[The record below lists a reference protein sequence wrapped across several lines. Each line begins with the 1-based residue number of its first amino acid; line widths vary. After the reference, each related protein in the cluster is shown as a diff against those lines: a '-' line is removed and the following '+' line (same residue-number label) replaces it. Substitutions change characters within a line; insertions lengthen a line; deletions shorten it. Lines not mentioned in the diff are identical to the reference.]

1 MSSNNTCSKNIAGSS
16 ALYLAFCLSPSF
28 AADHAGIV
36 LVSTGEV
43 TAEQPSESNRPLTRK
58 SPILVGDRIRTGAGA
73 AVQIRFDD
81 GAMVA
86 LNADSE
92 YQVNAFHPAEAQQ
105 GSNITTLVKGGLR
118 TITGAVARENPS
130 AHQVNTPLAAIGVR
144 GTHFSVNV
152 GSAVVVGVW
161 RGEISVNNS
170 GGRLLLGAN
179 QGFSFAQVNQSSA
192 APAGLLEPPPA
203 LLPPAVTTKSPA
215 EAAKNSGTAA
225 ATTSTTDAASTT
237 NTQQSATAVTAGTET
252 QPVEQPTA
260 NNTTV
265 TTFSGATSDNKNT
278 GLDTSASQDFTTLGA
293 EDLITAV
300 KLDTPVTTDANQ
312 DGIVD
317 GLQSAIDQRLSA
329 TEVQNLTRFGALVAG
344 GPSDGPTYIGKA
356 GTDDN
361 GNPLFTYTGLSPDD
375 VGYDTT
381 TPIYVIRQGTAPAPS
396 QTTFA
401 KYDVWLGAWPASAST
416 PLAAQSDA
424 IDATIVQPLTSN
436 FWWLSIG
443 AASLQPLGALTGA
456 VSYRNVLGF
465 EGGSTSGNIANL
477 FANGKVDFDLNT
489 VDLGLNIH
497 VGTTEVWQMK
507 LAGSLNGR
515 DILLAVDPSSQI
527 TDYTLPA
534 TYSAD
539 GSLSARLVGSGGEGI
554 AGGFNFV
561 STSGPTRDVDGMF
574 LIDNIDPGDLRLSQS
589 DLNSLSY
596 MSLGSIEGPN
606 GHAFRG
612 SADRVTGAATL
623 LVDEKIDPNTQLRA
637 HVMRHDKAPIAGT
650 TASASYD
657 VTWGYWDGTLTSAVS
672 EHYDPNDP
680 LLFHA
685 ISQRLYW
692 LTATPTPAAVISAL
706 QSNAKTGTWSGSAI
720 EFQGRDNTG
729 APLSTLSFNSTI
741 NFGNGQISATQLQAV
756 TANGTWN
763 AQFNPSVIA
772 GPRIDLFVDS
782 ANSLLTT
789 SGATTLNINGK
800 LAGTLVGNNG
810 DGIAAAFQLDAGQ
823 APAAT
828 MQLNGTFVKA
838 GVITP

>member
-36 LVSTGEV
+36 LVSTGAV
-43 TAEQPSESNRPLTRK
+43 TAEQPSESSRPLTRK

-86 LNADSE
+86 LSADSE
-92 YQVNAFHPAEAQQ
+92 YQVNAFQPTETQQ

-152 GSAVVVGVW
+152 GNAVVVGVW

-179 QGFSFAQVNQSSA
+179 QGFSFAQVSQGSA
-192 APAGLLEPPPA
+192 APTGLLEPPPA
-203 LLPPAVTTKSPA
+203 LLPPEVTTKAPA
-215 EAAKNSGTAA
+215 ESTTNSAA
-225 ATTSTTDAASTT
+225 ATAPTTATEDATNKTNTEQAATASTET
-237 NTQQSATAVTAGTET
+237 TTVEQQASNESTITTFAGT
-252 QPVEQPTA
+252 
-260 NNTTV
+260 
-265 TTFSGATSDNKNT
+265 TSEDNKT
-278 GLDTSASQDFTTLGA
+278 TLDTSASQDFTTLGA

-300 KLDTPVTTDANQ
+300 KLETPVTTDANQ

-317 GLQSAIDQRLSA
+317 GLQNVGDQRLNA
-329 TEVQNLTRFGALVAG
+329 TEEQNLTRFGALIAG
-344 GPSDGPTYIGKA
+344 GLSDGPTYVGKA
-356 GTDDN
+356 GIDDN
-361 GNPLFTYTGLSPDD
+361 GMPLFTYTGLSPDEA
-375 VGYDTT
+375 GYDTAP
-381 TPIYVIRQGTAPAPS
+381 PIYVIRQGAAPAPT
-396 QTTFA
+396 QTTFSQ
-401 KYDVWLGAWPASAST
+401 YDVWLGTWAASAST
-416 PLAAQSDA
+416 PLDAQSDA
-424 IDATIVQPLTSN
+424 TDGAVVQPLSSN

-443 AASLQPLGALTGA
+443 GASLQPLGSLTGA

-465 EGGSTSGNIANL
+465 EGGSNSGTIANL
-477 FANGKVDFDLNT
+477 FTNGKIDFALNT

-515 DILLAVDPSSQI
+515 DLLLAVDPNSQV
-527 TDYTLPA
+527 TDFTLPA

-539 GSLSARLVGSGGEGI
+539 GWLSARLVGSGGEGI

-561 STSGPTRDVDGMF
+561 ATSGPTRDVDGMF
-574 LIDNIDPGDLRLSQS
+574 LIDNIDPGDLRISQS
-589 DLNSLSY
+589 DLNALSY
-596 MSLGSIEGPN
+596 AAFGSIEGPT
-606 GHAFRG
+606 GHVFRG
-612 SADRVTGAATL
+612 SGDRVASAATL
-623 LVDEKIDPNTQLRA
+623 LVDEQIDPNTQLRA
-637 HVMRHDKAPIAGT
+637 HVLRHDKAPIAGT
-650 TASASYD
+650 TASGSYD
-657 VTWGYWDGTLTSAVS
+657 VTWGYWDGAISTAVS
-672 EHYDPNDP
+672 DHYDPTDP

-692 LTATPTPAAVISAL
+692 LTATATPAAVISAL
-706 QSNAKTGTWSGSAI
+706 QSNAKTGTWSGSAT
-720 EFQGRDNTG
+720 EFQGRDNAG
-729 APLSTLSFNSTI
+729 AALSTLSFNSTI

-772 GPRIDLFVDS
+772 GPRIDLSVDS
-782 ANSLLTT
+782 AT
-789 SGATTLNINGK
+789 STLSGPALGNPSINGK
-800 LAGTLVGNNG
+800 LTGTLVGNNG
-810 DGIAAAFQLDAGQ
+810 DGIAAAFQLNSVQ
-823 APAAT
+823 TPT
-828 MQLNGTFVKA
+828 LQVNGTFVKA
-838 GVITP
+838 GTITP